1 MTKKIDRT
9 FIIDL
14 NKIKVKV
21 LPVQIVFDEILSF
34 INYVVYHKE
43 ETSLN
48 SAFIDYLR
56 LAKSK
61 DFIR

>member
-1 MTKKIDRT
+1 M
-9 FIIDL
+9 
-14 NKIKVKV
+14 
-21 LPVQIVFDEILSF
+21 LSF

-43 ETSLN
+43 EASLN

-61 DFIR
+61 DFIRFKIWSVLYSFELLKL